1 MVPIDTAPGNPPDP
15 RLIQALRAE
24 ESSTRLKA
32 ALAAGTHPHPDL
44 LEALVARCGVE
55 PDFFVRDMLTW
66 ALTRLPAA
74 LTVPRLRA
82 ELGREPAQARSQ
94 ALHTLSKIRDGSAYP
109 AITRSLLRDPDD
121 EVARAAW
128 RAAVTLVP
136 DGERERLAVEL
147 ASQLGRGGRT
157 VRLSLSRALVDL
169 GEVIEPVLR
178 GRLDAGDPTVSAHAR
193 ATELLLHDPE
203 VGFDEAVAEATRIV
217 ALGPGRGG
225 AQAC

>member
-1 MVPIDTAPGNPPDP
+1 MDTAPGDPPDP
-15 RLIQALRAE
+15 RLVQALRAD

-44 LEALVARCGVE
+44 LEALVARCAVE

-82 ELGREPAQARSQ
+82 ELDREPAQARSQ

-109 AITRSLLRDPDD
+109 AITRALLRDPDD

-147 ASQLGRGGRT
+147 ASQLGRGGRA
-157 VRLSLSRALVDL
+157 VQLSLSRALVDL

-178 GRLDAGDPTVSAHAR
+178 GRLDAGDPTVRAHAR
-193 ATELLLHDPE
+193 ATELLLGDPE
-203 VGFDEAVAEATRIV
+203 VGFDAAVAEATRIV